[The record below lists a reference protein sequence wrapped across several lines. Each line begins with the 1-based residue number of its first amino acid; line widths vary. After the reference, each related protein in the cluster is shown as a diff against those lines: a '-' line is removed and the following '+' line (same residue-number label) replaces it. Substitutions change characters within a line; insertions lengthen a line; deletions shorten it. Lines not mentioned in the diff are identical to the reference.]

1 MVRKPKK
8 LKTEDYNPPSTLPPF
23 GRAPATYTAK
33 DIHILE
39 GLEPVRKRPAMYIG
53 STGPDGLHH
62 LIWECV
68 DNSVT
73 YQTPIIIKRQD
84 KIQIQKI
91 GELIDVF
98 FKKNT
103 GFIDKSADGEAEIL
117 RKGFEMEAL
126 SFDPQD
132 LKLKFQSI
140 FSLIRHKVNSGIY
153 RVTLQNGR
161 QIEITPYHSLFTLK
175 DGQVLPMKG
184 SDLRI
189 GTPMVVPKVWPEVD
203 KPIKEIDLIDGLLKL
218 SLEKTE
224 RLNLYNLTN
233 LFKKDIELALKI
245 KSQLP
250 QYKKSRHRANI
261 WQDYLR
267 YNYLPF
273 NLIRKFNPGELK
285 RIKKENPSLGNK
297 RSDSWRMLYKLK
309 ISKELIEL
317 SGIFAAEG
325 SIVKNKGIPN
335 RIVFGLGAGEKDLIS
350 YICSLI
356 QKVFEFNTK
365 SHYVHETARTVA
377 IDSYLITLIFQEII
391 KTGEN
396 SSNKKVPDLIFNLNR
411 KLRERYLIGYL
422 AGDGY
427 PSEIW
432 TDHLIQNTA
441 PPSLERRKFNATAKN
456 KDFIITLSYLL
467 SSLNKTYSYGER
479 KQSRE
484 KRFININYKGKKKR
498 REIKS
503 QEISYALDFYWNTN
517 ASYFNYLP
525 FDEVIEKCFD
535 QPTFN
540 QRNNGQLGISQNKV
554 LALLEKEKLVL
565 KSGALNFLNSDVG
578 ILRVRKIEKIKYKH
592 PWVYDISVPN
602 GENFVAGN
610 APIFAHNS
618 LDEAMAGF
626 CKNIEVT
633 LLPQNRVK
641 TIDDGRGIPVEKHPQ
656 TKKSALETVITT
668 LHAGAKFGGKAYQVA
683 GGLHGVGVSVVCALS
698 SWMRVE
704 VCRSGEKFYQEYSRG
719 KTKTK
724 VKKFGKCKQTG
735 TTVVFEPDTEI
746 FKEIKFD
753 LKRILTHLR
762 QQAYLTKGVKI
773 TVIDKRVKPDYNPP
787 TTSEGPRHKPGRVVG
802 GSESHSLRE
811 WAPTSY
817 SFYFEGGLASYIKYL
832 TRGVTPRH
840 PNIFYGFGEKNG
852 IIVEAALQYTEE
864 YECYE
869 EGFANNIYTEEGGT
883 HLTGFRTSLTKTFN
897 DYARKN
903 GFLKEEDENLTGEDI
918 REGLTGAISVKIK
931 EPQFEG
937 QTKARLGNPEA
948 KAAVEQV
955 ISETLSDF
963 LERNP
968 ADARAII
975 EKCVLSQKARK
986 AAKAARETVLRKG
999 ILEGMALPGKLADC
1013 VSRKPEES
1021 ELYIV
1026 EGESAGGSSRQARDR
1041 HFQAILPLRGK
1052 ILNVERA
1059 RLDKILDS
1067 KEIKALIIAL
1077 GTAIAEDFNIEKARY
1092 HRIIIT
1098 CDADSVTGDTPILLF
1113 NKEKQEFFLTK
1124 VGEFIEN
1131 CDNTIKYQ
1139 VLTFNPKNKKRELK
1153 EIYQTIKHPLR
1164 TPLYQIKTYCGYPIK
1179 VTSCHSIYVYEK
1191 GKVITKKGNE
1201 IKKGD
1206 LLIFPKSFPKQ
1217 NKEIT
1222 LDLKDTI
1229 LNSNFKNIS
1238 VKVSR
1243 TNLKQIPSMA
1253 WCELDNSSWVG
1264 LQKQRE
1270 LAGISRRA
1278 MGESIGIYDKV
1289 IQQWEQKIDNV
1300 MPRFHQFENYLNQL
1314 EFEKGNLDYTV
1325 YIPIKEWRRN
1335 KLPKKAEFYLE
1346 NHTRK
1351 IKTGFRLDED
1361 LSYLIGF
1368 FLGDGCFSP
1377 EKRSPNRFL
1386 ISLNKEKA
1394 NKYIGDLFR
1403 ITKEK
1408 FNANPVVEYQEP
1420 NNIQLHFHSF
1430 EFRLLL
1436 TNLGLL
1442 GKKCNEKFIPGVFFN
1457 VKKEIQESLLK
1468 GLLQSDGFIT
1478 VWQRKKDK
1486 GTKAIYGWRL
1496 SSQKLIEGI
1505 LTIFRQ
1511 WGFFPAYTI
1520 SQSKEHYRKDG
1531 RIIRSNFKSH
1541 DLSIST
1547 VEYLLETKN
1556 IWKYHKDSKKLFH
1569 YLKRVNYKKVIGK
1582 HIQPISQDFV
1592 ALKAREIK
1600 KIKNPIDKFV
1610 YDFSVVGDQNF
1621 IAGPGGILLHNTD
1634 GNHIRTLLLTLFY
1647 RYLKPII
1654 EKGYLYIAQPPL
1666 YKIQTGKEIKYAYT
1680 EDQKAEVL
1688 KSRKKTSGIGIQ
1700 RYKGLGEMNSEELW
1714 ETTMN
1719 PENRVLLQ
1727 VTIEDAR
1734 ETDKIFDILMGDEVL
1749 PRKKFIQAY
1758 AKKVKNLDI

>member
-8 LKTEDYNPPSTLPPF
+8 LKTE
-23 GRAPATYTAK
+23 ATYTAK
-33 DIHILE
+33 DIYILE

-68 DNSVT
+68 DNS
-73 YQTPIIIKRQD
+73 
-84 KIQIQKI
+84 
-91 GELIDVF
+91 
-98 FKKNT
+98 
-103 GFIDKSADGEAEIL
+103 
-117 RKGFEMEAL
+117 
-126 SFDPQD
+126 
-132 LKLKFQSI
+132 
-140 FSLIRHKVNSGIY
+140 
-153 RVTLQNGR
+153 
-161 QIEITPYHSLFTLK
+161 
-175 DGQVLPMKG
+175 
-184 SDLRI
+184 
-189 GTPMVVPKVWPEVD
+189 
-203 KPIKEIDLIDGLLKL
+203 
-218 SLEKTE
+218 
-224 RLNLYNLTN
+224 
-233 LFKKDIELALKI
+233 
-245 KSQLP
+245 
-250 QYKKSRHRANI
+250 
-261 WQDYLR
+261 
-267 YNYLPF
+267 
-273 NLIRKFNPGELK
+273 
-285 RIKKENPSLGNK
+285 
-297 RSDSWRMLYKLK
+297 
-309 ISKELIEL
+309 
-317 SGIFAAEG
+317 
-325 SIVKNKGIPN
+325 
-335 RIVFGLGAGEKDLIS
+335 
-350 YICSLI
+350 
-356 QKVFEFNTK
+356 
-365 SHYVHETARTVA
+365 
-377 IDSYLITLIFQEII
+377 
-391 KTGEN
+391 
-396 SSNKKVPDLIFNLNR
+396 
-411 KLRERYLIGYL
+411 
-422 AGDGY
+422 
-427 PSEIW
+427 
-432 TDHLIQNTA
+432 
-441 PPSLERRKFNATAKN
+441 
-456 KDFIITLSYLL
+456 
-467 SSLNKTYSYGER
+467 
-479 KQSRE
+479 
-484 KRFININYKGKKKR
+484 
-498 REIKS
+498 
-503 QEISYALDFYWNTN
+503 
-517 ASYFNYLP
+517 
-525 FDEVIEKCFD
+525 
-535 QPTFN
+535 
-540 QRNNGQLGISQNKV
+540 
-554 LALLEKEKLVL
+554 
-565 KSGALNFLNSDVG
+565 
-578 ILRVRKIEKIKYKH
+578 
-592 PWVYDISVPN
+592 
-602 GENFVAGN
+602 
-610 APIFAHNS
+610 
-618 LDEAMAGF
+618 LDEAIMGY
-626 CKNIEVT
+626 CKNIEVM
-633 LLPQNRVK
+633 LLPGNKVK

-735 TTVVFEPDTEI
+735 TTVVFEPDPEI

-753 LKRILTHLR
+753 LKRILAHLR

-787 TTSEGPRHKPGRVVG
+787 TTSEGPRRKSGRVVG

-948 KAAVEQV
+948 KVAVEQV

-1026 EGESAGGSSRQARDR
+1026 EGESAGGCFFGNTKVVLTDGRNLTFKELVRENKKGKKNYCYTIKEDGKIGVGLIQAPRKTRKNVKVIKIILDNDEEIVCTPDHLFMLRDGSYKKAEDLSLQDSLMPLDRKYSKIKEGFKIEGYEIIYNQKDHKWIYTHCLGDKYNLKNRRYVVEKKSCIHHRDFNKLNNNPDNLVRMDKQKHLELHANIVKETMARPEIQEKIRKIHQSKEFREKIRLTMLKPEMRKLLSQRAKKQWEDEGYKQYMVQKFLEFYKKNPKYREKNNKLLYENQKRYWSNPRNRRRWAEKVKEYFERHPEKREELSLKAKRQWQDKELIKWRSQKTKEQWTSKFREKRKKAYNQTYQEKALKLMREIFEQCGQLDREKYNQERLKINDKSILRFDTICQRFFGNDEARLKEAILNYNHRIKRIIKLKKKIDVYDLEVEDTHNFALASGIFVHNSSRQARDR

-1077 GTAIAEDFNIEKARY
+1077 GTAIAEDFNLDKLRY
-1092 HRIIIT
+1092 HRVIIT
-1098 CDADSVTGDTPILLF
+1098 CDADSVTADTPIFLF
-1113 NKEKQEFFLTK
+1113 NKEKQEFFLTE
-1124 VGEFIEN
+1124 VGKFIEN
-1131 CDNTIKYQ
+1131 CDDTTKYQ
-1139 VLTFNPKNKKRELK
+1139 VLTYNSKNKKRELK

-1325 YIPIKEWRRN
+1325 YIPIKEWRQN

-1346 NHTRK
+1346 DHTRK

-1394 NKYIGDLFR
+1394 NKYIGDLSR

-1442 GKKCNEKFIPGVFFN
+1442 GKKCNEKFIPDVFFN

-1688 KSRKKTSGIGIQ
+1688 KSRKKTSGISIQ

-1719 PENRVLLQ
+1719 PENRVLSQ